1 MKLLNTLTRA
11 LRSLTPAGRRK
22 NAEVGVHPAHLAYLN
37 DLRESLL
44 AQSIPGTL
52 AVLYLVVAV
61 IVGGL
66 VWARLAHVEEVTQ
79 GPGKVIPVMR
89 EQIIQSL
96 EGGILAEMKVKEGD
110 VVEKGQLL
118 LNIDPKRADSSYAE
132 G

>member
-1 MKLLNTLTRA
+1 MKLSTKLLHG

-22 NAEVGVHPAHLAYLN
+22 NADAAIHPAHLAYLN

-52 AVLYLVVAV
+52 AVLYLVAAV

-66 VWARLAHVEEVTQ
+66 IWAKFAHVEEVTQ
-79 GPGKVIPVMR
+79 GHGKVVPVLR

-96 EGGILAEMKVKEGD
+96 EGGILADMKVKEGD
-110 VVEKGQLL
+110 VAEKGQLL
-118 LNIDPKRADSSYAE
+118 LNI
-132 G
+132 